1 MLKLT
6 NPDTLFAPP
15 SNYSHIVEVPGGSR
29 MAFISGQV
37 GAKSD
42 GSCSEDF
49 AEQVDP
55 CRKNLTAAL
64 AAVDLDITDLVR
76 LNAYITAEGDVA
88 TFRDVRDRWSGGHA
102 AASTLVVV
110 AGLAAPAWHVE
121 IEAVA
126 AKS

>member
-6 NPDTLFAPP
+6 NPDTLFTPP

-37 GAKSD
+37 GARAD
-42 GSCSEDF
+42 GSCSQVF
-49 AEQVDP
+49 AEQVEQTLQ
-55 CRKNLTAAL
+55 NLTAAL
-64 AAVDLDITDLVR
+64 AAVDMKITDLVR
-76 LNAYITAEGDVA
+76 LNAYITADGDVA
-88 TFRDVRDRWSGGHA
+88 TFRDVRDKWSGGHA

>member
-29 MAFISGQV
+29 LAFISGQV
-37 GAKSD
+37 GARAD
-42 GSCSEDF
+42 GSCPDDF
-49 AEQVDP
+49 AGQVEQTLA
-55 CRKNLTAAL
+55 NLAAAL
-64 AAVDLDITDLVR
+64 AAVDMEISDLVR
-76 LNAYITAEGDVA
+76 LNAYITPQGDVA
-88 TFRDVRDRWSGGHA
+88 TFRRIRDRWAGGHA

-110 AGLAAPAWHVE
+110 AALAAPAWQVE
-121 IEAVA
+121 VEAVA

>member
-29 MAFISGQV
+29 LAFISGQV
-37 GAKSD
+37 GARAD
-42 GSCSEDF
+42 GSTPEDF
-49 AEQVDP
+49 AGQVEQTLQ
-55 CRKNLTAAL
+55 NLTAAL
-64 AAVDLDITDLVR
+64 TAIDMEISDLVR
-76 LNAYITAEGDVA
+76 LNAYITAEGDVT
-88 TFRDVRDRWSGGHA
+88 TFREVRDRWSGGHA
-102 AASTLVVV
+102 AASTLVEV
-110 AGLAAPAWHVE
+110 AALASPAWHVE

>member
-49 AEQVDP
+49 AEQVDQ
-55 CRKNLTAAL
+55 CLKNLTAAL
-64 AAVDLDITDLVR
+64 AAVDMEITDLVR

>member
-6 NPDTLFAPP
+6 NPDTLFPPP
-15 SNYSHIVEVPGGSR
+15 SNYSHIVEIPGGSR

-37 GAKSD
+37 GARPD
-42 GSCSEDF
+42 GSCPEDF
-49 AEQVDP
+49 AAQVEQTLQ
-55 CRKNLTAAL
+55 NLTAAL
-64 AAVDLDITDLVR
+64 DAIDMDITDLVR

-88 TFRDVRDRWSGGHA
+88 TFRDVRDRWSRGHA
-102 AASTLVVV
+102 AASTLVEV
-110 AGLAAPAWHVE
+110 AALALPAWHVE

>member
-6 NPDTLFAPP
+6 NPDTLFTPP

-37 GAKSD
+37 GVRPD
-42 GSCSEDF
+42 GTTPEDF
-49 AEQVDP
+49 AAQVEQTLE
-55 CRKNLTAAL
+55 NLTAAL
-64 AAVDLDITDLVR
+64 TAIDMEITDLVR

-102 AASTLVVV
+102 SASTLVVV
-110 AGLAAPAWHVE
+110 AALAAPAWHVE

-126 AKS
+126 ATS